1 MRHRLTGRKL
11 NRTSAHRK
19 ATLMNL
25 VSNLFEHEK
34 IETTMPKAKEARCLA
49 EKIITLGRDG
59 SLAKRRLALSLLNNN
74 KEIVTKVFS
83 EFAKRYAS
91 RNGGYTRILR
101 TNKLRLGDGTRLVI
115 FELVDRPVEVEPTEE
130 VAAEAKA
137 PVKKEAKTAKA

>member
-1 MRHRLTGRKL
+1 MRHRLSGRKL

-25 VSNLFEHEK
+25 VTNLFEHEK

-74 KEIVTKVFS
+74 KEIVQKVFS
-83 EFAKRYAS
+83 EYAKRYAS

-101 TNKLRLGDGTRLVI
+101 LNKRRIGDATKLVL
-115 FELVDRPVEVEPTEE
+115 FELVDRPIVVDSTEE
-130 VAAEAKA
+130 VAATEKA
-137 PVKKEAKTAKA
+137 PVKTASAK

>member
-25 VSNLFEHEK
+25 VTNLFEHEK

-74 KEIVTKVFS
+74 KEIVKKVFS
-83 EFAKRYAS
+83 EYAKRYAS

-101 TNKLRLGDGTRLVI
+101 TNKLRLGDGTKLVI
-115 FELVDRPVEVEPTEE
+115 FELVDRPAAIEPTVD
-130 VAAEAKA
+130 VAVDAKEKA
-137 PVKKEAKTAKA
+137 PKATAKA

>member
-1 MRHRLTGRKL
+1 MRHRLSGRKL

-25 VSNLFEHEK
+25 VTNLFVHEK

-74 KEIVTKVFS
+74 KDIVQKVFS
-83 EFAKRYAS
+83 EYAKRYAS

-101 TNKLRLGDGTRLVI
+101 LNKRRIGDATKLVL
-115 FELVDRPVEVEPTEE
+115 FELVDRPIEVDSTEE
-130 VAAEAKA
+130 VAATEKA
-137 PVKKEAKTAKA
+137 PTKAASAK

>member
-1 MRHRLTGRKL
+1 MRHRISGRKL

-74 KEIVTKVFS
+74 KEIVHKVFS
-83 EFAKRYAS
+83 EFATRYKA

-101 TNKLRLGDGTRLVI
+101 TNRVRLGDASKLVI

-130 VAAEAKA
+130 ASAEAKV
-137 PVKKEAKTAKA
+137 PETKKAAKA

>member
-1 MRHRLTGRKL
+1 MRHRLSGRKL

-25 VSNLFEHEK
+25 VTNLFEHEK

-74 KEIVTKVFS
+74 KEIVQKVFS
-83 EFAKRYAS
+83 EFAKRYAQ

-101 TNKLRLGDGTRLVI
+101 LNKQRLGDATKLVL
-115 FELVDRPVEVEPTEE
+115 FELVDRPVQIDSTEE
-130 VAAEAKA
+130 VAASAKA
-137 PVKKEAKTAKA
+137 PEKAASAK